1 MSVKFNMRKMPSL
14 NGDETVLYPQ
24 MFGCG
29 VFDTEQLARQLSE
42 RCSLT
47 PGDVKAALSGLADMM
62 AERMAMGYSVR
73 LEGIGVFSASLGLA
87 EGKERE
93 QSEGP
98 HRNAAN
104 IKVRGVNFRADRR
117 LVAHTDANCHPERT
131 TRRFA
136 SSSARYTPQERLRL
150 ALDYVATHGR
160 LRLDD
165 YVRLTGLTRSTA
177 SRELCRLAA
186 DASSGLR
193 ASGRGPVK
201 CYVAAAPSEP

>member
-1 MSVKFNMRKMPSL
+1 MTVKFNMRKMNPL
-14 NGDETVLYPQ
+14 NGEETVLYPQ

-29 VFDTEQLARQLSE
+29 VFETDELAEQLSE

-62 AERMAMGYSVR
+62 AERMAAGYSVR
-73 LEGIGVFSASLGLA
+73 LDGIGVFTASLGLA

-93 QSEGP
+93 QTEGTK
-98 HRNAAN
+98 RNAAS
-104 IKVRGVNFRADRR
+104 IRVRGVNFRADRR
-117 LVAHTDANCHPERT
+117 LVSRTDANCRPERT

-136 SSSARYTPQERLRL
+136 TSSTRFSPQERLQL
-150 ALDYVATHGR
+150 AIDYVAAHGR

-177 SRELCRLAA
+177 SRELCRFAA
-186 DASSGLR
+186 DATSGLQ

-201 CYVAAAPSEP
+201 CYVAAASPEQ

>member
-14 NGDETVLYPQ
+14 NGEETVLYPQ

-29 VFDTEQLARQLSE
+29 VFETEAMTRELSE

-47 PGDVKAALSGLADMM
+47 PGDVKAALSGLSDIM

-93 QSEGP
+93 QLEGT
-98 HRNAAN
+98 HRNAAS
-104 IKVRGVNFRADRR
+104 IRVRGVNFRADRR
-117 LVAHTDANCHPERT
+117 LVQRTDANCHPERT

-136 SSSARYTPQERLRL
+136 TSSSRYTPQERLRL
-150 ALDYVATHGR
+150 ALDHIAVHGR

-186 DASSGLR
+186 DPSSGLQ

-201 CYVAAAPSEP
+201 CYVAAVAPAE